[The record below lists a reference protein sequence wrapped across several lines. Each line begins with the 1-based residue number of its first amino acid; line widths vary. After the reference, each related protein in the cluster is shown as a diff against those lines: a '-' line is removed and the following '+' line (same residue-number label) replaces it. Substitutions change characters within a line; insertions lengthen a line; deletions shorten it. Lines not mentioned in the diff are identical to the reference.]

1 MKRKLFSAVFIILNA
16 LCAASLIF
24 LTVSAVQ
31 FGLCFSAAKKIP
43 QIDFQLLRILPYNA
57 AGSEISASVSILD
70 TDGEVLAVIERSWH
84 GSFLSVECIC
94 ASFSENKLYF
104 PKRIYGAKTE
114 YPSLADMGKRS
125 GRGTAL
131 FRYYN
136 RDGACL
142 LFGNRACF
150 RLAVVVVRAAR
161 ADDTDEYGK
170 CRCLFET
177 RRREYALDLILDI
190 LHFHDVFL
198 LCLSAFQLSLS
209 LLMGT

>member
-16 LCAASLIF
+16 ACAASLIF

-57 AGSEISASVSILD
+57 ADSEISASVSILD

-142 LFGNRACF
+142 LFGKSRPAF
-150 RLAVVVVRAAR
+150 ERSSVHKIAFFAFSPASFAVPRFVQKTSVNLSGLESGKYYGVFVEKGVLVVK
-161 ADDTDEYGK
+161 E
-170 CRCLFET
+170 E
-177 RRREYALDLILDI
+177 
-190 LHFHDVFL
+190 
-198 LCLSAFQLSLS
+198 
-209 LLMGT
+209 